1 VFDDDDADR
10 MANVWRVDT
19 RDKNKFHQARM
30 GDHLM
35 IPFEC
40 DLCVF
45 RKLYQRNPMSCAPM
59 DRRSLAIIRR
69 MILDAFWSRAV
80 STVEANARTTQKGCL
95 LSASIGLDP
104 PYLEPGPLPSHDH
117 CGYGVAAQMLL
128 ASQEPG
134 KYSSLYKQFDT
145 IRRYK
150 TAFGNQVRASAQA
163 NAQALAVGDA
173 EGKTY
178 QRICSDPC
186 ASIWFSRFIS
196 GCRRRMGQDW
206 RPDEAVSPRLIK
218 ALFRSL
224 DEKIANATTASSLS
238 QWTTARGLVAF
249 LYVFSLR
256 GSEGLLADLKGL
268 REEYDAGRSHDPPYS
283 TLALL
288 GQFKGEQHCRQHLM
302 YSVDETGSGIQ
313 VRKIISDLIVLRH
326 AEGRVDGPAIC
337 DPDGRQ
343 WTTAQANEILHEL
356 LCSIFDQ
363 DPVSFP
369 SHVGSHV
376 DIKSKYHLFR
386 SFRRAS
392 DSRAIAKGI
401 NLSDIRVVNRW
412 SKVEKAKGQRPT
424 FEMSQHYA
432 QIDLLVDC
440 FLRYTGAM

>member
-1 VFDDDDADR
+1 
-10 MANVWRVDT
+10 
-19 RDKNKFHQARM
+19 M

-45 RKLYQRNPMSCAPM
+45 RKLYGREPTSTSLM
-59 DRRSLAIIRR
+59 DLKAAAVIRR
-69 MILDAFWSRAV
+69 MILDAFWSRAT
-80 STVEANARTTQKGCL
+80 STVEANAKTMQKGCK
-95 LSASIGLDP
+95 LSASIGLEP
-104 PYLEPGPLPSHDH
+104 PYLDPGPLPGHDH

-134 KYSSLYKQFDT
+134 KHSSLYKQFDT

-150 TAFGNQVRASAQA
+150 SAFGNQVRASAAA
-163 NAQALAVGDA
+163 NSNALAIGDA

-186 ASIWFSRFIS
+186 ASIWFSRFIT

-206 RPDEAVSPRLIK
+206 RPDEAISPRLIQ
-218 ALFRSL
+218 ALFRLL
-224 DEKIANATTASSLS
+224 DAKIVDSTTETQLS
-238 QWTTARGLVAF
+238 RWITARALFAF

-256 GSEGLLADLKGL
+256 GNEGLLADLKGL
-268 REEYDAGRSHDPPYS
+268 REEYEAGRSHEPTYS

-288 GQFKGEQHCRQHLM
+288 GQFKGEQHRRQHLM
-302 YSVDETGSGIQ
+302 YSVDTTGSGIEI
-313 VRKIISDLIVLRH
+313 RKYISDLIVLRH
-326 AEGRVDGPAIC
+326 AEGRTEGPAIC
-337 DPDGRQ
+337 DPLGRQ

-356 LCSIFDQ
+356 LCCLFDQ
-363 DPVSFP
+363 DPSLFP
-369 SHVGSHV
+369 SHVTSHSA
-376 DIKSKYHLFR
+376 IIAQYHLFR

-392 DSRAIAKGI
+392 DSRAIAKGL

-412 SKVEKAKGQRPT
+412 HKVEKAAGQRPSYD
-424 FEMSQHYA
+424 MSQHYA

-440 FLRYTGAM
+440 FLRYTEAM

>member
-1 VFDDDDADR
+1 
-10 MANVWRVDT
+10 
-19 RDKNKFHQARM
+19 
-30 GDHLM
+30 
-35 IPFEC
+35 
-40 DLCVF
+40 VF
-45 RKLYQRNPMSCAPM
+45 RKLFGREPSTVTLDDLKA
-59 DRRSLAIIRR
+59 SAIIWR
-69 MILDAFWSRAV
+69 MILDSFWSRAT
-80 STVEANARTTQKGCL
+80 STVEANAKTIQKGCK
-95 LSASIGLDP
+95 LSASIGLEP
-104 PYLEPGPLPSHDH
+104 PYLDPGPLPSFDH

-145 IRRYK
+145 IRRFK
-150 TAFGNQVRASAQA
+150 SAFGNQVRASALA
-163 NAQALAVGDA
+163 NSKAMAIGDS

-186 ASIWFSRFIS
+186 ASIWFSRFIT

-206 RPDEAVSPRLIK
+206 RPDEALSPRLIQ
-218 ALFRSL
+218 ALFRLL
-224 DEKIANATTASSLS
+224 DERVADAENPLMLS
-238 QWTTARGLVAF
+238 RWVTARALYAF

-256 GSEGLLADLKGL
+256 GNEGLLADLKGL
-268 REEYDAGRSHDPPYS
+268 REEYESGRAHDPQYS

-288 GQFKGEQHCRQHLM
+288 GQFKGEQHRRQHLM
-302 YSVDETGSGIQ
+302 YSVDRTGSGIE
-313 VRKIISDLIVLRH
+313 VSKYISDLIVLRH
-326 AEGRVDGPAIC
+326 SEGRVDGPAIC
-337 DPDGRQ
+337 DPEGRQ

-356 LCSIFDQ
+356 LCSLIDQ
-363 DPVSFP
+363 QPSLFP
-369 SHVGSHV
+369 SHVSTHV
-376 DIKSKYHLFR
+376 DITAKYHLYR

-401 NLSDIRVVNRW
+401 NLSDICVVNRW

>member
-1 VFDDDDADR
+1 
-10 MANVWRVDT
+10 
-19 RDKNKFHQARM
+19 
-30 GDHLM
+30 
-35 IPFEC
+35 
-40 DLCVF
+40 
-45 RKLYQRNPMSCAPM
+45 
-59 DRRSLAIIRR
+59 
-69 MILDAFWSRAV
+69 MILDAFWSRAS
-80 STVEANARTTQKGCL
+80 STVEANARTTQKGCK

-104 PYLEPGPLPSHDH
+104 PYLDPGPLPAFDH

-145 IRRYK
+145 IRRFK
-150 TAFGNQVRASAQA
+150 TAFGNQVRASALA
-163 NAQALAVGDA
+163 NADAMAIGDA
-173 EGKTY
+173 EGKSY

-186 ASIWFSRFIS
+186 ASIWFSRFIT

-206 RPDEAVSPRLIK
+206 RPDEAMSPRLIAALMRCLDERIGEAQTPEQLSRWVTAR
-218 ALFRSL
+218 ALF
-224 DEKIANATTASSLS
+224 T
-238 QWTTARGLVAF
+238 F

-256 GSEGLLADLKGL
+256 GNEGLLADLKGL
-268 REEYDAGRSHDPPYS
+268 REEYEAGRTHDPPYS

-288 GQFKGEQHCRQHLM
+288 GQFKGEQHRRQHLM
-302 YSVDETGSGIQ
+302 YSVDTTGSGIQ
-313 VRKIISDLIVLRH
+313 VRKSISDLIALRC

-337 DPDGRQ
+337 DSEGVQ

-356 LCSIFDQ
+356 LCSLFDRE
-363 DPVSFP
+363 PTVFP
-369 SHVGSHV
+369 SHISSHSEV
-376 DIKSKYHLFR
+376 LSKYHLFR

-401 NLSDIRVVNRW
+401 SLSDITVVNRW